1 MTIYNRIRYLLF
13 AAAVLLLAA
22 GPSAAQTTVDRDT
35 LYQVSTI
42 DALMAGVYDG
52 SFTCGDIR
60 RHGNY
65 GIGTFQALDGEMVV
79 VDGHVYQVAYD
90 GSVHEMDDAVRTPF
104 AAVTWFEPDISFTL
118 RNVASIKELEQAID
132 DRLPKKNMFYAVRV
146 QGRFESVTARSVPAQ
161 EKPYPPLAVAAKKQN
176 VFHLGPA
183 VGELVGFRCPAF
195 AEKVNVVGYHLH
207 YIAADRQSG
216 GHLLDLAGGPF
227 TVLVDETPSFHLDVP
242 TSGPF
247 QEIDL
252 SGDRTKALEEVEEVE
267 Q

>member
-1 MTIYNRIRYLLF
+1 MTLHTRTRYLLF
-13 AAAVLLLAA
+13 VAAVFLVAA
-22 GPSAAQTTVDRDT
+22 GTAAAQTTGDRDT

-60 RHGNY
+60 RHGNF
-65 GIGTFQALDGEMVV
+65 GLGTFQALDGEMVV
-79 VDGHVYQVAYD
+79 VDGRVYQIAYD
-90 GSVHEMDDAVRTPF
+90 GSVHVMDDAERTPF

-118 RNVASIKELEQAID
+118 RKVSSIKELEQAID
-132 DRLPKKNMFYAVRV
+132 ARLPKKNLFYAVRV
-146 QGRFESVTARSVPAQ
+146 QGRFNSVRARSVPAQ
-161 EKPYPPLAVAAKKQN
+161 EKPYPPLAVAAKQQN

-195 AEKVNVVGYHLH
+195 AAKVNVVGYHLH

-227 TVLVDETPSFHLDVP
+227 TVLVDETPSFRLDVP

-252 SGDRTKALEEVEEVE
+252 SGDRTKALKQVE